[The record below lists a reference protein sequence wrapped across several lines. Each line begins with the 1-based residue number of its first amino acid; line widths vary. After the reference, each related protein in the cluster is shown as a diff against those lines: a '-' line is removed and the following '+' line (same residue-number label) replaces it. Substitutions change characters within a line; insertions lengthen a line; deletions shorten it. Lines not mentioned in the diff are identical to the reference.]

1 MATKTRT
8 KLEIAD
14 CISHLSQPG
23 RRNVQ
28 SDHATHARTARA
40 TLALRLCISNYA
52 AGAEWPAAPHAPMNP
67 VPKRRSTQIATQH
80 PPTESLVD
88 LLEEAVIVAGRDGS
102 IIEWNNGATRV
113 FGWTPDEA
121 LGMSVRA
128 LQSAGA
134 ARGLASAVQQ
144 VFANNTQWHGEAA
157 FLRKGGEAGSCEVV
171 ALPLG
176 EERALLS
183 MRDVTARRKKFE
195 QVSEERHLL
204 RTLMDGIPDII
215 ILKDTSGRYVMI
227 NHAHRKLT
235 GRPDEE
241 VIGRRVTELGFPDD
255 LGRLYL
261 DDDMRVLHSGKAMV
275 NREEP
280 FSFRDGQS
288 GWFLT
293 SKYPLCDIGGR
304 VIGLIV
310 IARDITEM
318 KRAADELTE
327 TRLRLSQ
334 HLENSLLLVAEL
346 DPALRVTRWAG
357 RAEKMFGWTSAE
369 SIGRTLDEL
378 NVNHPDEAASIAALV
393 QNLKSGAQDHSTLR
407 SRNITKDG
415 REIHCLWWNSVL
427 RNPDGSVR
435 SYLTLAEEITY
446 TVETLEKLQASDRL
460 LNTLI
465 HATGTGYAQLDG
477 NGRIAAANDRFLAFV
492 GANDE
497 TDLHGRDFSGL
508 VALHHRAVAAREFSR
523 LLAKGHIQNVEMDL
537 LSADGRT
544 ASFEFHAN
552 VEKTGDGVRLH
563 IFCRDISERRRALEE
578 RRSIEAKM
586 QETQKLESL
595 GVLAG
600 GIAHDFNN
608 LLTGVLGNVS
618 LAASDIPAN
627 SPAQVYLAQIEKSA
641 SRAAELC
648 RQMLAYS
655 GKGRFVVQPLD
666 LNALIHETTNLL
678 GISMSKRAKLEL
690 RLADSLPTVLADATQ
705 LRQIV
710 MNLVINASESLGECD
725 GTVRVTTRTTQLDAA
740 QLAAANAAPD
750 AKAGTYVCLEVSDT
764 GAGMSPDVLKRIFDP
779 FFTTKFTGRGLGLA
793 AVLGIVRGH
802 QGALAVTSQP
812 GEGSCFRVMLP
823 ASDQLAEEDGAD
835 AEPPEQWRGSGSVL
849 VVDDEET
856 VRNVAMRLLTFLGFE
871 PVAAADGRE
880 AVKLLPT
887 LGDLRFV
894 FLDLTMPH
902 MDGQQTLRELRKA
915 RPDLR
920 ALVMSGFTEQDISHR
935 FKNERFVDF
944 IQKPFNLTQTREK
957 IRRLL
962 A

>member
-1 MATKTRT
+1 
-8 KLEIAD
+8 
-14 CISHLSQPG
+14 
-23 RRNVQ
+23 
-28 SDHATHARTARA
+28 
-40 TLALRLCISNYA
+40 
-52 AGAEWPAAPHAPMNP
+52 MNP
-67 VPKRRSTQIATQH
+67 KPTRRSNHIAGQQ

-88 LLEEAVIVAGRDGS
+88 LLEEAVVVAGRDGT

-121 LGMSVRA
+121 QGMSIHA

-134 ARGLASAVQQ
+134 TRGLASAVQQ
-144 VFANNTQWHGEAA
+144 VFLNNSQWHGETA

-183 MRDVTARRKKFE
+183 MRDVTARRKKIE
-195 QVSEERHLL
+195 QVAEERHLL

-215 ILKDTSGRYVMI
+215 ILKDTEARYVMI

-235 GRPDEE
+235 GCPDSE
-241 VIGRRVTELGFPDD
+241 VIGRRVTDLGFPEE
-255 LGRLYL
+255 LGRLYYE
-261 DDDMRVLHSGKAMV
+261 DDMRVLRTCEAMV

-280 FSFRDGQS
+280 FSFPDGKS

-293 SKYPLCDIGGR
+293 SKYPLRDTVGR
-304 VIGLIV
+304 TLGLIV
-310 IARDITEM
+310 IARDISEM

-346 DPALRVTRWAG
+346 DSDLRITRWAG

-378 NVNHPDEAASIAALV
+378 NINHADEAARIAGML
-393 QNLKSGAQDHSTLR
+393 QNLTSGAQEHSTLR
-407 SRNITKDG
+407 CRNVTKDG
-415 REIHCLWWNSVL
+415 RVIHCLWWNSVL

-465 HATGTGYAQLDG
+465 QATGIGYVQLDAT
-477 NGRIAAANDRFLAFV
+477 GRIVAANTRYLALLGVNQESDMV
-492 GANDE
+492 GRRYLDFIAPHHHALA
-497 TDLHGRDFSGL
+497 TQTLATLASGGRI
-508 VALHHRAVAAREFSR
+508 R
-523 LLAKGHIQNVEMDL
+523 NVEADL
-537 LSADGRT
+537 IT
-544 ASFEFHAN
+544 AAGNTAPFEFHAN
-552 VEKTGDGVRLH
+552 SEHTGEAIRFH
-563 IFCRDISERRRALEE
+563 FFCRDISDRKRALEE
-578 RRSIEAKM
+578 RRAMESKL

-618 LAASDIPAN
+618 LAASEIPESSA
-627 SPAQVYLAQIEKSA
+627 AHGFLAQIEKAA

-655 GKGRFVVQPLD
+655 GKGRFDVKPLN
-666 LNALIHETTNLL
+666 LNTLIRETMSLL
-678 GISMSKRAKLEL
+678 SISISKRAHLEFDP
-690 RLADSLPTVLADATQ
+690 APSLPAVLADATQ

-710 MNLVINASESLGECD
+710 MNLVINASESLGEND
-725 GTVRVTTRTTQLDAA
+725 GTVRVSTVTAQLDSA

-750 AKAGTYVCLEVSDT
+750 AKEGTYVCLEVSDT
-764 GAGMSPDVLKRIFDP
+764 GGGMEPEVLKRIFDP

-802 QGALAVTSQP
+802 LGALTVTSQK
-812 GEGSCFRVMLP
+812 GKGSCFRVMLP
-823 ASDQLAEEDGAD
+823 ASTETVAEAD
-835 AEPPEQWRGSGSVL
+835 SASTPPEQWRGSGNVL

-856 VRNVAMRLLTFLGFE
+856 VRTVTLRLLSYLGFKA
-871 PVAAADGRE
+871 VAAVDGRE

-920 ALVMSGFTEQDISHR
+920 ALIMSGFSEQDISHR
-935 FKNERFVDF
+935 FQDGHFIDF
-944 IQKPFNLTQTREK
+944 IQKPFNLTQAREK